1 MDEPHLE
8 QFRASVR
15 AALAPLVS
23 DFRRSIAKR
32 PFADA
37 ILELER
43 ILAASERV
51 LDEELEVLD
60 QLLYEELSK
69 ALGSNAEPSS
79 NPFEA

>member
-15 AALAPLVS
+15 AALAPLVA
-23 DFRRSIAKR
+23 DFRASIAHR
-32 PFADA
+32 PFSEA

-43 ILAASERV
+43 ILSASERV

-60 QLLYEELSK
+60 QLLYEELSR
-69 ALGSNAEPSS
+69 ALGSNSERKG
-79 NPFEA
+79 FEA

>member
-1 MDEPHLE
+1 MDEPHIE

-15 AALAPLVS
+15 EALAPLVS
-23 DFRRSIAKR
+23 DFRRSIAHR
-32 PFADA
+32 PFGDA

-43 ILAASERV
+43 ILSASERV

-69 ALGSNAEPSS
+69 ALGNNAEPS
-79 NPFEA
+79 PGFEA